1 MMVIPEVCR
10 ANLLTLSVPDEGYSR
25 SVSCQSFD
33 FAQSQKIG
41 TTHFW
46 NNHHQV
52 HSKSK
57 DWHDTLLE

>member
-1 MMVIPEVCR
+1 MKVIPEVCR
-10 ANLLTLSVPDEGYSR
+10 ANLLTLSVPDDGYS
-25 SVSCQSFD
+25 STQG
-33 FAQSQKIG
+33 QKIG